1 MKIVII
7 TGCLGL
13 IGSHIT
19 RILLKSGFMVLGIDN
34 MTYAA
39 NRGLLQEFSVYNNFD
54 FIEKDIC
61 ELDII
66 PDCDYIINTAAETHV
81 GNSIIDDEIFIKSNI
96 LGVQNIL
103 KLIKRKPS
111 NVCEKPVFLHFS
123 TDEVYGDIAS
133 GTFWENS
140 LLNPSNPYSATKASA
155 DLLIKSWHRTFGLEY
170 IIVRP
175 TNNYGTHQDSEKLI
189 PLSVKLLQRG
199 RKIKL
204 HDRGEPKRNWLH
216 AEDTAN
222 AILTIINSG
231 VKNEIFNISGGF
243 EQKNINTVKKV
254 IDCYFGKKVDNY
266 EDFFDLNFIREGQ
279 DVRYNID
286 DTKLRK
292 IGWNPTKNFDEEIG
306 EIVEFY
312 KNNFKW

>member
-155 DLLIKSWHRTFGLEY
+155 DLLIKSWHS
-170 IIVRP
+170 IQNRP
-175 TNNYGTHQDSEKLI
+175 Q
-189 PLSVKLLQRG
+189 
-199 RKIKL
+199 
-204 HDRGEPKRNWLH
+204 
-216 AEDTAN
+216 
-222 AILTIINSG
+222 
-231 VKNEIFNISGGF
+231 
-243 EQKNINTVKKV
+243 
-254 IDCYFGKKVDNY
+254 
-266 EDFFDLNFIREGQ
+266 
-279 DVRYNID
+279 
-286 DTKLRK
+286 
-292 IGWNPTKNFDEEIG
+292 
-306 EIVEFY
+306 
-312 KNNFKW
+312 